1 LGTGKNLQF
10 PIKDVVKIICSLPA
24 ALHFSKIYRKIVIA
38 FTLPVKAI
46 QRKFMEDRMRGRSL
60 FQEGFFPA
68 WQLSAM
74 IAMIVGT
81 VMSVPGRIVMAAG
94 SRAVDNCRDGS
105 ISEVHLTLKS
115 YCFSASLPEV
125 WHSVAHHD
133 LICDI
138 PILGNKWGK
147 SALHGE
153 KTGKIFNTN
162 QPILKPGP
170 ARQAPIYCGS
180 SDVVSERFFAAY
192 YLPLIPTDLK
202 TLKYSIFSLFFN
214 SIGENMGNKST
225 QKNS

>member
-1 LGTGKNLQF
+1 MLAFNRIAYHRFSQKNG
-10 PIKDVVKIICSLPA
+10 ISN
-24 ALHFSKIYRKIVIA
+24 
-38 FTLPVKAI
+38 
-46 QRKFMEDRMRGRSL
+46 
-60 FQEGFFPA
+60 
-68 WQLSAM
+68 
-74 IAMIVGT
+74 
-81 VMSVPGRIVMAAG
+81 G
-94 SRAVDNCRDGS
+94 SF
-105 ISEVHLTLKS
+105 SEVHLTLKS
-115 YCFSASLPEV
+115 YCFSAFLPEV

-138 PILGNKWGK
+138 RILGKKWGK

-180 SDVVSERFFAAY
+180 SDVVAERFFAAY

-214 SIGENMGNKST
+214 SIGDNMWNKST